1 MIEYNAKNYVCH
13 LDLAMDLI
21 RGKWKAV
28 ILCHI
33 HGEPKRFLE
42 LKRMTTGISQKVLSD
57 NLTDLEKHGLIHREV
72 YPEVPPKVEYSL
84 TQMGLDLFPALN
96 HLENWSIEYF

>member
-57 NLTDLEKHGLIHREV
+57 KLTDLEKHGLIHREV